1 MPGSGKFLLDTNV
14 VIGLLDDGIRE
25 AVETVSEVFL
35 PVVAIGELYF
45 GAAKSGRPEHN
56 RKVIEQFVESRVVL
70 ACDLAVA
77 REYGRVKSLLK
88 TRGTPLPENDIW
100 IGEIALRHELTLVS
114 RDKHF
119 LEIENLSLV
128 SWSRT

>member
-1 MPGSGKFLLDTNV
+1 MPASGRFLLDTNV
-14 VIGLLDDGIRE
+14 VIGLLNGDDAIRE
-25 AVETVSEVFL
+25 AIEAAAEVFL

-45 GAAKSGRPEHN
+45 GAAKSSRPEQN
-56 RKVIEQFVESRVVL
+56 RELIEQFVESRVVL

-100 IGEIALRHELTLVS
+100 IGAIALRYELILVS
-114 RDKHF
+114 RDQHF
-119 LEIENLSLV
+119 REMEELSLV
-128 SWSRT
+128 SW